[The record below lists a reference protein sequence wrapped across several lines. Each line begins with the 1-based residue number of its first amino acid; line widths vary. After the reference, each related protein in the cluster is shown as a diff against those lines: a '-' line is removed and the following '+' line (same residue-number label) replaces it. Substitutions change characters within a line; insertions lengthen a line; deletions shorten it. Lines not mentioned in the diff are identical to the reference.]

1 MRLSYAIV
9 TYGERFQLFVEIELE
24 HGTVHTK
31 WAKNAPVSEPLPI
44 AVPHRV
50 RSLGFEIVGTGHYVP
65 GKPVSN
71 ADLARVIDTS
81 DEWIFQRSG
90 IRQRH
95 FAPEGV
101 GASDLGAEAARRA
114 LEAARVSPGE
124 VDYVLFA
131 TMTPDYVFPG
141 SGALLAAKLGLDG
154 VPSLDLRQQCAAM
167 LFGLQLVDGLIKSG
181 AAKTILFV
189 GAEAHAG
196 FMPWEDW
203 DALDADSQREVTPE
217 ARARATAHRNLA
229 VLFGD
234 GAGALVFRA
243 TDRDAGLCGIDL
255 HTDGRYA
262 KLLHVPGGG
271 FRTRPYWKAEMF
283 EAQEHVPRMDGRELF
298 KFAVTR
304 LPRSARALLEKT
316 GTRPESI
323 DWFLAHQANSRINDH
338 IRDELGVPPAK
349 MPSNIDRFGNTSAA
363 TLPILIDEMTRGGSL
378 KRGDLTMMLALG
390 AGLHW
395 GSALVRW

>member
-1 MRLSYAIV
+1 M
-9 TYGERFQLFVEIELE
+9 
-24 HGTVHTK
+24 
-31 WAKNAPVSEPLPI
+31 
-44 AVPHRV
+44 
-50 RSLGFEIVGTGHYVP
+50 
-65 GKPVSN
+65 
-71 ADLARVIDTS
+71 
-81 DEWIFQRSG
+81 
-90 IRQRH
+90 
-95 FAPEGV
+95 
-101 GASDLGAEAARRA
+101 
-114 LEAARVSPGE
+114 
-124 VDYVLFA
+124 
-131 TMTPDYVFPG
+131 FPG

-217 ARARATAHRNLA
+217 VRARATAHRNLA

-243 TDRDAGLCGIDL
+243 TDRDGGLCGIDL

-304 LPRSARALLEKT
+304 LPKSARALLEKT
-316 GTRPESI
+316 GTRPELHRLVLGAPSE
-323 DWFLAHQANSRINDH
+323 LAHQRSHPRRARGAS
-338 IRDELGVPPAK
+338 AK

>member
-1 MRLSYAIV
+1 M
-9 TYGERFQLFVEIELE
+9 
-24 HGTVHTK
+24 
-31 WAKNAPVSEPLPI
+31 
-44 AVPHRV
+44 
-50 RSLGFEIVGTGHYVP
+50 GFEVIGTGHYVP
-65 GKPVSN
+65 GKPVTN
-71 ADLARVIDTS
+71 EDLARVMDTS

-95 FAPEGV
+95 YAPEGV
-101 GASDLGAEAARRA
+101 GASDLAYEAAKRA
-114 LEAARVSPGE
+114 LEAARITPAE

-141 SGALLAAKLGLDG
+141 SGALLASKLGMDG
-154 VPSLDLRQQCAAM
+154 VPALDLRQQCAAM

-181 AAKTILFV
+181 TAKTILFV

-196 FMPWEDW
+196 FMPWADW
-203 DALDADSQREVTPE
+203 DALDPANNRVVTGE
-217 ARARATAHRNLA
+217 ERDRATAHRNLA

-243 TDRDAGLCGIDL
+243 TDRDAGLRGVDL

-271 FRTRPYWKAEMF
+271 FRTRPYWKEEMF
-283 EAQEHVPRMDGRELF
+283 RAQEHVPRMDGRELF

-304 LPRSARALLEKT
+304 LPKSARSLLERT
-316 GTRPESI
+316 GVGIESI

-338 IRDELGVPPAK
+338 IRDELGVDPSK

-363 TLPILIDEMTRGGSL
+363 TLPILIDEMTRSGSL